1 MYDLFYFNVKVSW
14 PCKTECRLLFERSLM
29 QSRYQNIE
37 TVCGHNNADQYYV
50 YSFLLQGNDP
60 FFLRKELIKTIYN
73 SCPYYQLWIHN

>member
-1 MYDLFYFNVKVSW
+1 MYDLFYFNVKNVSW

-60 FFLRKELIKTIYN
+60 FF
-73 SCPYYQLWIHN
+73 